1 MSDRD
6 PKSFDCVQSM
16 RQVRDKLSA
25 EIEGM
30 SYDGVVRWLRGH
42 RYADPVL
49 ERLAASAIQKA
60 EGLDSSS
67 LRQ

>member
-1 MSDRD
+1 MNERSA
-6 PKSFDCVQSM
+6 KAFDCVESM

-30 SYDGVVRWLRGH
+30 TYDEVVRWLRGH

-60 EGLDSSS
+60 EILDTSSV
-67 LRQ
+67 RQ